1 MDWYCR
7 LLRVLYCIIELK
19 LKLVINMLHG
29 QRHTLLYKF
38 MQIGG
43 IVSYLNSLLYFVL
56 LLSNHELRV
65 NVNIIQTTIFVL
77 MMHVY
82 SSRH

>member
-1 MDWYCR
+1 
-7 LLRVLYCIIELK
+7 
-19 LKLVINMLHG
+19 MLHG
-29 QRHTLLYKF
+29 QGHTLLYKF

-43 IVSYLNSLLYFVL
+43 NVSYLNSLLYFVL

-65 NVNIIQTTIFVL
+65 NVNIIETTIFVL

-82 SSRH
+82 SSRD